1 MIEKKRL
8 ILWFGII
15 LGLLVALI
23 FLGLRV
29 PRYNPAG
36 VHPDLLAL
44 KEPFGSVKAFY
55 YFDGGSIG
63 VEILDAAGKDLRL
76 ALPVNHRYSRLF
88 FGKTHLSERGA
99 VVAEVPF
106 SEDSKRFI
114 AEIIDTYA
122 ERGAD
127 RNWALL
133 YLRKAPVDRLR
144 VWWEEISFN
153 LN

>member
-44 KEPFGSVKAFY
+44 KEPFRSVKAGY

-63 VEILDAAGKDLRL
+63 VEIQDAEGKDLRL
-76 ALPVNHRYSRLF
+76 ALPVDHRYSRLF

-99 VVAEVPF
+99 VAVEVPL

-114 AEIIDTYA
+114 AEIIDTHA
-122 ERGAD
+122 ERGWD
-127 RNWALL
+127 RNWALF
-133 YLRKAPVDRLR
+133 YFRKAPVDRFR
-144 VWWEEISFN
+144 VWWDENIIN
-153 LN
+153 MN